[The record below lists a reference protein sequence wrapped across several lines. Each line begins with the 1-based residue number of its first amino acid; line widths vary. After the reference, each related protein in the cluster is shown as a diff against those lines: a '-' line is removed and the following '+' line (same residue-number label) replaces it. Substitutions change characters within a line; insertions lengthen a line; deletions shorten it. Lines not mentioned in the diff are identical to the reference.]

1 MKRVGIFMLAL
12 LLSSCSALSVLDAI
26 PNPLEDGKGVNTNVA
41 MGENVEA
48 SNTKSLIALDRVD
61 IGQSNLNS
69 NQKASEITNNV
80 TNINW
85 LMIGALILLAGMAI
99 PTRSQAKANKLLQ
112 ENLDYER
119 ARTNITVEAAAN
131 TTKAVQERQEA
142 RQA

>member
-1 MKRVGIFMLAL
+1 MLAL

-26 PNPLEDGKGVNTNVA
+26 PNPLEDGKGINTNVA
-41 MGENVEA
+41 MGKNVEA

-69 NQKASEITNNV
+69 NQKANEITNNV

-85 LMIGALILLAGMAI
+85 LMIGALVLLAGMAI

>member
-1 MKRVGIFMLAL
+1 MLAL

-26 PNPLEDGKGVNTNVA
+26 PNPLEDGKGINTNVA
-41 MGENVEA
+41 IGKNVEA

-61 IGQSNLNS
+61 IGQSTLNS
-69 NQKASEITNNV
+69 NQEATEITNNV

-85 LMIGALILLAGMAI
+85 LMIGALVLLAGMAI

>member
-1 MKRVGIFMLAL
+1 MLAL

-26 PNPLEDGKGVNTNVA
+26 PNPLEDGKGINTNVA
-41 MGENVEA
+41 IGKNVEA

-61 IGQSNLNS
+61 IGQSTLNS
-69 NQKASEITNNV
+69 NQEATEITNNV